1 MTASD
6 DILAIRRSL
15 GFEEAHEEAV
25 REAGK
30 RLTPEVDGWVDRF
43 YLRLLTDPEAMRV
56 IGDEASV
63 IRLKRSLT
71 AWFLEMFSL
80 PVDEAYLRA
89 REEIGRVHVRRAMPQ
104 YLMVTAMGALKRDV
118 AESVWRL
125 FGAEPGEAARIARA
139 LDMLL
144 DLELALMLGAYRR
157 RTSELTGQIDR
168 ALQAMRLAQ
177 RYSLATRDAVDAAL
191 CYAEIL
197 RRAPPEERDRWSAR
211 LEHALHALVRLG
223 ERVAAAVPGTED
235 APRKVRV
242 AALLAQALTD
252 ARSPALSAPDVA
264 VEPPDLEAVLR
275 PVHCRLGLE
284 ELIQNAE
291 HHAPGSTIR
300 LAARPRDEG
309 GVVLE
314 VTDTGPGWPAGARTI
329 EDLDRPE
336 SGGGLGY
343 CASAARLH
351 GGSVELFEAPGGG
364 AGVRIHLPSPP
375 ESGET
380 TSDAPLAQG
389 TRRRAP

>member
-157 RTSELTGQIDR
+157 RTSELTG
-168 ALQAMRLAQ
+168 
-177 RYSLATRDAVDAAL
+177 
-191 CYAEIL
+191 
-197 RRAPPEERDRWSAR
+197 
-211 LEHALHALVRLG
+211 
-223 ERVAAAVPGTED
+223 
-235 APRKVRV
+235 
-242 AALLAQALTD
+242 
-252 ARSPALSAPDVA
+252 
-264 VEPPDLEAVLR
+264 
-275 PVHCRLGLE
+275 
-284 ELIQNAE
+284 
-291 HHAPGSTIR
+291 
-300 LAARPRDEG
+300 
-309 GVVLE
+309 
-314 VTDTGPGWPAGARTI
+314 
-329 EDLDRPE
+329 
-336 SGGGLGY
+336 
-343 CASAARLH
+343 
-351 GGSVELFEAPGGG
+351 
-364 AGVRIHLPSPP
+364 
-375 ESGET
+375 
-380 TSDAPLAQG
+380 
-389 TRRRAP
+389 